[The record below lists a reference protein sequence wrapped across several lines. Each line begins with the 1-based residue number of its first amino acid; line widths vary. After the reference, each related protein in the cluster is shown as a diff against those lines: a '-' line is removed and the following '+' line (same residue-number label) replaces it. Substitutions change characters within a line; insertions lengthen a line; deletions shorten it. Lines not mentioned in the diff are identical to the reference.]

1 MSSVTKAFTILSRV
15 GRAGGRGLPFAE
27 IVRQTELPKATT
39 HRLLKEMVEIG
50 ALIFD
55 LSTKCYRCGLL
66 LARLGAGVTANYDIR
81 TIVRPH
87 LEELQKVTSQVATLG
102 ILNGGEGV
110 YIDKVEGSDFGIRL
124 HSEIGKAFP
133 LHATA
138 MGKILLAYSDGVVIE
153 NVLHDELTAFTDKTI
168 TNRAI
173 LKAECKKVRDCGFA
187 IDNEEITRGLVCI
200 AAPVFGVDGRCVGA
214 ISCTSPSYILDDNSL
229 EVIKAVVIK
238 QAARASV

>member
-1 MSSVTKAFTILSRV
+1 MASVTKAFTILSHV
-15 GRAGGRGLPFAE
+15 SGSGLQGLSYAE
-27 IVRQTELPKATT
+27 IVRLTGLPKASA

-55 LSTKCYRCGLL
+55 IPTKSYRCGLL
-66 LARLGAGVTANYDIR
+66 LARLGAGVTAGYDIR

-87 LEELQKVTSQVATLG
+87 LENLQKITGQVATLG
-102 ILNGGEGV
+102 ILNGTEGV

-138 MGKILLAYSDGVVIE
+138 MGKILLAYGDTAI
-153 NVLHDELTAFTDKTI
+153 HDAKLTAFTDKTI
-168 TNRAI
+168 TDRAM
-173 LKAECKKVRDCGFA
+173 LKAECQKVRAQGFA

-200 AAPVFGVDGRCVGA
+200 AAPVFGVDGRCAGA
-214 ISCTSPSYILDDNSL
+214 ISCTSQSYILDDDTADT
-229 EVIKAVVIK
+229 IKTVVIE
-238 QAARASV
+238 QAAKASL